1 MRILGL
7 TLASR
12 DLAAQS
18 AFWGER
24 LGMPVREGA
33 GGACEVPLRAST
45 IRFEQAPLGADP
57 RYHFAIN
64 VPGGSIAEAAEW
76 IEHRHELLAFHG
88 DPDEEEGATVVHF
101 DRGASA
107 LYFLDGGGN
116 VVELIDNPHLTNDSE
131 APFGPESLIEIA
143 EIGVAT
149 ADTEATRAVIQE
161 VLSAGVLWGGTDG
174 SLLTAIGDDH
184 GVVVVAPTGRGWIPV
199 GLPAQPLPTTIVA
212 AAPQS
217 RVVNL
222 AEGPYTIRAKAGR

>member
-1 MRILGL
+1 
-7 TLASR
+7 
-12 DLAAQS
+12 
-18 AFWGER
+18 
-24 LGMPVREGA
+24 
-33 GGACEVPLRAST
+33 
-45 IRFEQAPLGADP
+45 
-57 RYHFAIN
+57 
-64 VPGGSIAEAAEW
+64 
-76 IEHRHELLAFHG
+76 
-88 DPDEEEGATVVHF
+88 VHF
-101 DRGASA
+101 DRGVSA

-149 ADTEATRAVIQE
+149 ADTQATRAVIQE
-161 VLSAGVLWGGTDG
+161 VLSAGVLWGEQDG

-184 GVVVVAPTGRGWIPV
+184 GVVIVAPTGRGWIPV

-212 AAPQS
+212 TAPQS